1 MTEWLAHIHKNKFK
15 IDKRPKCKTGYHK
28 TPRGKHRQNTLC
40 QKSQYLVCGGGLSSR
55 VMEIKRKINK
65 WDLIIFKSF
74 YTVKVNHKQNKKS
87 TYGLGENVCKQC
99 YWQGISFQ
107 NIQTAHTALIYINW
121 TTQLKSGKKT

>member
-1 MTEWLAHIHKNKFK
+1 MTGWLAHIYKNKFK

-40 QKSQYLVCGGGLSSR
+40 HKPQYWGGGLSSR

-65 WDLIIFKSF
+65 WDLIIFKGF
-74 YTVKVNHKQNKKS
+74 CTAKVNHKQNKKS
-87 TYGLGENVCKQC
+87 TYGLAGNVCKQC

-107 NIQTAHTALIYINW
+107 NKQTAHTALIYMNW